1 MKHDFHLIS
10 LSNVF
15 EQHKLIRYVVTC
27 DCWDL
32 NPSQKAI
39 VMKCKKI
46 LSVCTFL
53 HFSTRAAAVERSL
66 EVCKQVSTRQALI
79 LILNHSYSILELLRP
94 DNNRH
99 SIFDMLTSTLL
110 LLLVLSTSDVAS
122 LPLPLF
128 ALIMHRVVP

>member
-32 NPSQKAI
+32 NSSQKAI

-66 EVCKQVSTRQALI
+66 EVCKQVSTRQALR
-79 LILNHSYSILELLRP
+79 LNIDIESFLLNSRTSST
-94 DNNRH
+94 RQQ
-99 SIFDMLTSTLL
+99 STLNIRYAHL
-110 LLLVLSTSDVAS
+110 DVA
-122 LPLPLF
+122 
-128 ALIMHRVVP
+128 AAVGVVDERCCIAATAVVRFNYA